1 MESLFLFVCLFVLK
15 IASMAKFVILDILLA
30 TFSVNVK
37 AEIVSAP
44 HKDMRGYYTL

>member
-1 MESLFLFVCLFVLK
+1 
-15 IASMAKFVILDILLA
+15 MAKFVILDILLE

-44 HKDMRGYYTL
+44 HKYIRVYYTS